1 MTAARYKAPSNFLA
15 LAGSRLGLDL
25 LELFKE
31 DEEGQ
36 QGFEGLAPTFK
47 TTATTKGRGGVLGY
61 KAPKMPTTVSEFS
74 LMPEPRAMSVTTP
87 ASAPAPTPM
96 PTATKKSYDFF
107 SKPNLGGPGF
117 GAKDIE
123 AARSEGYSTD
133 EIKNFLVQNQQFFG
147 PGRLNLAEDIQKE
160 LNLPYSFVNPQVQAD
175 VLAGKYGATPGLNLV
190 PQAAPAPSPTPKFEN
205 PLQTQEFVNAPS
217 TPAARTGISTGYGIS
232 GEYFGGE
239 DLEAA
244 REAGYSDREIKEFL
258 DKNISGLLREGNLPG
273 RGGVYDQLRI

>member
-31 DEEGQ
+31 DEKGQ

-74 LMPEPRAMSVTTP
+74 LMPEPTAVSATTP
-87 ASAPAPTPM
+87 APAPAPAPTPM
-96 PTATKKSYDFF
+96 PVKDTRPGIAAT
-107 SKPNLGGPGF
+107 F
-117 GAKDIE
+117 GVSPLYFGHEDYWRNIE
-123 AARSEGYSTD
+123 RGYSPE
-133 EIKNFLVQNQQFFG
+133 EIKQY
-147 PGRLNLAEDIQKE
+147 IQT
-160 LNLPYSFVNPQVQAD
+160 NPQLLNPESSNVPGKGGLYDQIIRGQVD
-175 VLAGKYGATPGLNLV
+175 VLTGKPTTPV
-190 PQAAPAPSPTPKFEN
+190 TTTSSQPAPQPKFEN